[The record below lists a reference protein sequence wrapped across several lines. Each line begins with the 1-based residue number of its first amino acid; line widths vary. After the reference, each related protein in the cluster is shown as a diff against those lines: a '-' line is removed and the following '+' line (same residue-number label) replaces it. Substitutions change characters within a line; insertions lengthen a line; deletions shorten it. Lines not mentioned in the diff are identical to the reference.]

1 MRQEA
6 AGEFRSFALRSWR
19 SDGIKHKKNEIFL
32 DVARGPGSEVRSELV
47 AWFVSFSVQGG
58 APQSPGFCKRVCSA
72 FGDLGGIE
80 DEATLLLIACVCSV
94 QCKVVK
100 VASYRPR
107 SYLSGMPELKLGLN
121 DKLLFEAMQ
130 NVVRSAH
137 VSAML
142 RPTVASLCV
151 LLWLCCFMLCF
162 DSVRLCTHCSCA
174 IL

>member
-1 MRQEA
+1 MRPPTAVTNAVQGTKSLFQTVEARGQEA

-80 DEATLLLIACVCSV
+80 DEATLLLIACVCAV
-94 QCKVVK
+94 CNVK
-100 VASYRPR
+100 
-107 SYLSGMPELKLGLN
+107 
-121 DKLLFEAMQ
+121 
-130 NVVRSAH
+130 
-137 VSAML
+137 
-142 RPTVASLCV
+142 
-151 LLWLCCFMLCF
+151 
-162 DSVRLCTHCSCA
+162 
-174 IL
+174 